1 MRFGVAGLCFKGNRE
16 WVSGFASLLGN
27 LNQHAFLW
35 IRELL
40 GDLGR
45 VRKVR
50 TLRLTVE
57 KQASSVPPQGR
68 DNKSCDSKTQTQK
81 GGTMTQQI
89 LRVPCGKPKTYVTAI
104 SLLAAVTI

>member
-57 KQASSVPPQGR
+57 KQASSVPPRGATT
-68 DNKSCDSKTQTQK
+68 KVVTQK
-81 GGTMTQQI
+81 
-89 LRVPCGKPKTYVTAI
+89 LRLKKEE
-104 SLLAAVTI
+104 L